1 MKRGDYLTAKEEKK
15 RPTIEAV
22 VVLAVFVIVFLAVIL
37 RFAIRTGTNE
47 GFFSFMPTRAQT
59 YQVSTAFIRPMVTI
73 PGDVSFPDHDFQ
85 FSKDADSIYVIKSFY
100 VIGDSEGHS
109 AKKNFT
115 ITLKYLGGTH
125 TDGRSWKM
133 IGLQQDK

>member
-1 MKRGDYLTAKEEKK
+1 MKRGDYLTEKEEKK
-15 RPTIEAV
+15 RPTVEGIV
-22 VVLAVFVIVFLAVIL
+22 LLAVFVVIFLAVIF

-47 GFFSFMPTRAQT
+47 GFFSFMPTKAQA
-59 YQVSTAFIRPMVTI
+59 YLVSTAFVRPTVTI
-73 PGDVSFPDHDFQ
+73 RGDVSFPDHDFQ

-100 VIGDSEGHS
+100 VIDDSEGHS

-115 ITLKYLGGTH
+115 ITLKYLGGAR
-125 TDGRSWKM
+125 TDGRNWKM